1 MEFLSTS
8 EAQLLNEFQERV
20 RMSEKRR
27 KEFAEQTG
35 TPNDPST
42 PQMLPYINN
51 NYGDVSKSF
60 ESQGYGDA
68 NNERIMIH
76 DMSPNNGQRRPQ
88 KQLQA
93 VIFNSIISIP
103 NQVVYYLRKPYS
115 RF

>member
-27 KEFAEQTG
+27 KEISEQNG
-35 TPNDPST
+35 IPMDPST
-42 PQMLPYINN
+42 PQMLPYVNS

-60 ESQGYGDA
+60 ESQGHGEP
-68 NNERIMIH
+68 NNDRIMIH
-76 DMSPNNGQRRPQ
+76 DMSPSNNQRNPQ
-88 KQLQA
+88 KQLRA
-93 VIFNSIISIP
+93 VIFDSIIPIL
-103 NQVVYYLRKPYS
+103 NQVIYYLRKSNS